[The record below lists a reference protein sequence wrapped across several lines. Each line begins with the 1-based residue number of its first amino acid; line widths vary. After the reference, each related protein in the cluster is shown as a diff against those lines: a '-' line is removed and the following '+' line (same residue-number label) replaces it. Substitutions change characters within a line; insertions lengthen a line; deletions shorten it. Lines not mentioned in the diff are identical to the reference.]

1 MAEGLLEERFKEAS
15 VLPLWLHV
23 GPASAHE
30 PRPTEKACM
39 WSWRELKSLGNTIGD
54 EVNGAD
60 AERRVLVLANPGF
73 GGRLATT
80 GTLNAALQV
89 LNPDETAAPHRH
101 SMAALRLITDED
113 GGVTTVDDAHCP
125 MTAGDLILTPAWCW
139 HGHFNNDGRRAMWI
153 DVLDVPLVASWNA
166 VFIEH
171 PSERNPLPDA
181 GFNTRKLRYSWAD
194 TQRQLDATPANE
206 DGSREIR
213 YINPVDGGPVMPT
226 IDVYANR
233 LEAGRPTERV
243 RSTASTL
250 VYVLSGSGTSTVGD
264 MEFSWSKNDVF
275 TVPNWT
281 WVSHVARNKDAY
293 LIKVSNGGMLK
304 TLGLLRS
311 EYSGNEKNGQVTT
324 MKSERH

>member
-1 MAEGLLEERFKEAS
+1 MVKELLEERFKEAS

-23 GPASAHE
+23 GPASANE
-30 PRPTEKACM
+30 PRPTEKPCM
-39 WSWRELKSLGNTIGD
+39 WSWPELKSLGNTIGD
-54 EVNGAD
+54 EISGVD

-73 GGRLATT
+73 NGRLATT

-89 LNPDETAAPHRH
+89 LNAGEIAAPHRH

-113 GGVTTVDDAHCP
+113 GGVTTVDDEHCP

-139 HGHFNNDGRRAMWI
+139 HGHFNNDGRRSMWI

-171 PSERNPLPDA
+171 PSARNPVPGA
-181 GFNTRKLRYSWAD
+181 GFNTRKLRYSWVD
-194 TQRQLDATPANE
+194 TQRQLDAMPANE
-206 DGSREIR
+206 DGSRELR

-233 LEAGRPTERV
+233 LEAGRPTEGV

-250 VYVLSGSGTSTVGD
+250 VYVLSGSGTSTIGD
-264 MEFSWSKNDVF
+264 TEFSWSKNDVF
-275 TVPNWT
+275 TVPHWT
-281 WVSHVARNKDAY
+281 WASHVARDNDAF
-293 LIKVSNGGMLK
+293 LIKVSNSGMLK

-311 EYSGNEKNGQVTT
+311 ERSGKAKGDQITT
-324 MKSERH
+324 IKSERH